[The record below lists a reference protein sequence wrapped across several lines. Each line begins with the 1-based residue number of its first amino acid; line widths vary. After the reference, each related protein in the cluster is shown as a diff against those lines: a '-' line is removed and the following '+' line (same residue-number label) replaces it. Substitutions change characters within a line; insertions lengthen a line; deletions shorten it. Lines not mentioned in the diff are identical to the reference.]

1 MPRPESGSRCATA
14 TAVTV
19 RHMRRHA
26 RVVRQLALLIGLAA
40 AHVCVQAIETPA
52 VLSVDTSLAVTD
64 NGESAASSDRRS
76 DVIASIRPRLRWK
89 RRGSDLE
96 VDLDAA
102 AKVLGHS
109 NAERRGRVLPDVRAS
124 LRSTLVEKWLI
135 VDADARVRQA
145 EARAYGTRAD
155 DSRVASQRTEGTY
168 SLRPHVQRLLAPDTL
183 LSGAY
188 SVTLTT
194 NGADAGAR
202 GVTRSGVI
210 RLERLPVPFGA
221 AVEFARLDT
230 ETGRAERSRLSI
242 QTLRVSGST
251 VLADEWTLG
260 AVAGQERVR
269 FLGNAQTDP
278 LYGVD
283 LKWKPTLR
291 TSVAASVEHRFFGVG
306 GAMAASHRTPNL
318 SLGVLV
324 SRQPALAPSALR
336 VGSNADLRTYLDAIL
351 TTRYPDAAVRDG
363 VVDSLLRA
371 QGIDTRA
378 PVASTVV
385 AQYPQ
390 LLTTASAHVALLGR
404 RDTAAVTVFVQTSRL
419 LEHRGDTAST
429 GAGVPIVD
437 DSRQFGASFQLNHRL
452 TPQVSAEAIVRL
464 SRIVGFAE
472 RSGDASNETVYRLT
486 LLRHVSDQYALS
498 AGLQHNRF
506 ETNVAGLTSYQ
517 ATTLFVGASYQF

>member
-1 MPRPESGSRCATA
+1 MLRPGSGLRCAAA
-14 TAVTV
+14 TAMTA

-26 RVVRQLALLIGLAA
+26 RVVRQLALLISLEA
-40 AHVCVQAIETPA
+40 AHLGAQAIETPA
-52 VLSVDTSLAVTD
+52 MLSIDTSLAVTD
-64 NGESAASSDRRS
+64 NGEPAASGDRRS

-96 VDLDAA
+96 VDLDATA
-102 AKVLGHS
+102 NVVGHS
-109 NAERRGRVLPDVRAS
+109 SAEPRGRVLPDVRAS
-124 LRSTLVEKWLI
+124 LRSTLLDKWLI

-145 EARAYGTRAD
+145 EVSAYGARAD
-155 DSRVASQRTEGTY
+155 DSRAASQRTQGTY
-168 SLRPHVQRLLAPDTL
+168 SLRPHVDRLLAPDIL

-188 SVTLTT
+188 GVTLTT
-194 NGADAGAR
+194 NGANAGAR

-221 AVEFARLDT
+221 AAELVRLDT
-230 ETGRAERSRLSI
+230 ETSQVERSRLSI
-242 QTLRVSGST
+242 QTLRVSGSA

-260 AVAGQERVR
+260 AVAGQERIR
-269 FLGNAQTDP
+269 FLGSAQTDR

-283 LKWKPTLR
+283 LKWRPTLR

-306 GAMAASHRTPNL
+306 GEVAASHRTPNL
-318 SLGVLV
+318 SLGLLL
-324 SRQPALAPSALR
+324 SRQPTLSPSALR

-351 TTRYPDAAVRDG
+351 TTRYPDAAVRDS
-363 VVDSLLRA
+363 VVDSLLRV
-371 QGIDTRA
+371 QEIDTRA

-390 LLTTASAHVALLGR
+390 LLTTASAHLALLGR
-404 RDTAAVTVFVQTSRL
+404 RDTVAVTVFVQTSRL
-419 LEHRGDTAST
+419 LEHLGETASA

-452 TPQVSAEAIVRL
+452 TPQVSAEAIVRH
-464 SRIVGFAE
+464 SRIVGCAE

-506 ETNVAGLTSYQ
+506 ETNFAGLTSFQ